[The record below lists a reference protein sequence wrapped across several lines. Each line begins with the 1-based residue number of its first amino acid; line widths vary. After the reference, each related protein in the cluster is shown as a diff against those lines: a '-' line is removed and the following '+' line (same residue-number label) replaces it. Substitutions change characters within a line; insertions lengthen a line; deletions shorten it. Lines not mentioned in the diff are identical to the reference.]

1 MKFTRCN
8 SSQMPDVM
16 QMVEQA
22 QLIYICIF
30 ISTICISYS
39 VAILM
44 QKKEEQLVAV
54 CIQKRCISEHFYF
67 HAVAEADIKPI
78 FVPELISGRV

>member
-8 SSQMPDVM
+8 SSQMPDVL
-16 QMVEQA
+16 QMVQQA
-22 QLIYICIF
+22 QLVYICIF
-30 ISTICISYS
+30 ISTICISCS

-44 QKKEEQLVAV
+44 QKEDQLVAL